1 MRSLF
6 SILLLF
12 ISLCSWATDSIEQG
26 IRLFNQKEYTQA
38 QEILLEES
46 RKGSAYATYWLG
58 VVQYKNGEHF
68 EAGDTFLKAAE
79 MGSPWAM
86 AMLFENKLY
95 MHSPCSYLSWACD
108 DTWEEKAIKAWEDQ
122 AKNGNGKA
130 LYALNISRRDW
141 WEYIPFYR
149 SGIYKEIAREATKNG
164 GYRYFNYSRY
174 WDSDDEKISYLKLAA
189 NKGYAPAMVS
199 LYYYTEDTD
208 PISAEKWLYKALSLG
223 YPNAAEAFLNKYF
236 LDDSDNKDLEKTY
249 FYNKLWGE
257 LGGRKMSDEIFL
269 IESVK
274 VNGATVFDDKGKRV
288 TRRIISQEEQNELD
302 RQVEEFVKD
311 IKINLFLDETSIE
324 LF

>member
-1 MRSLF
+1 MKLLF

-12 ISLCSWATDSIEQG
+12 TPLCSWATDSIEQG

-58 VVQYKNGEHF
+58 VVQYKNGKHF

-86 AMLFENKLY
+86 AMLFENNMY
-95 MHSPCSYLSWACD
+95 VNSPCSYLGWGCD
-108 DTWEEKAIKAWEDQ
+108 DAWKDKAIKAWEEQ

-130 LYALNISRRDW
+130 LYAINANRRDW

-149 SGIYKEIAREATKNG
+149 SGIYKEIAREAIKNG

-174 WDSDDEKISYLKLAA
+174 WDSNEEKISYLKLAA
-189 NKGYAPAMVS
+189 DKGYAPAMVS
-199 LYYYTEDTD
+199 LYYYVRDTN
-208 PISAEKWLYKALSLG
+208 PVEAEKWLYKALKLG
-223 YPNAAEAFLNKYF
+223 YSKAVDALFNKYF
-236 LDDSDNKDLEKTY
+236 LKKNGYKDYKKSY
-249 FYNKLWGE
+249 YYNKLSE
-257 LGGRKMSDEIFL
+257 KLGGRKENDNLFL
-269 IESVK
+269 IEGVE
-274 VNGATVFDDKGKRV
+274 VDGMPIFDDEGKRV
-288 TRRIISQEEQNELD
+288 TRRIISQEEQDELD